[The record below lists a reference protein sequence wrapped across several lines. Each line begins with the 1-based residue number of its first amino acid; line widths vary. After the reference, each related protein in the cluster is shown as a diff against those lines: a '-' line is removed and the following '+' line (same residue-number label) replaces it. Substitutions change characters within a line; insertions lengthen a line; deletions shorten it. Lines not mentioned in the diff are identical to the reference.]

1 MANILS
7 PTETWDPTASHQGQA
22 LEYGR
27 KLDPYQVRLK
37 SRCQGHLSQ
46 DTSLCMTPRVPE
58 ESYTVRYPGQKNMGV
73 IHSEVSW
80 PEDPESHAQ

>member
-27 KLDPYQVRLK
+27 KLDPHQVRLK
-37 SRCQGHLSQ
+37 SRCQRSSEPGYLTVHDSPG
-46 DTSLCMTPRVPE
+46 PR
-58 ESYTVRYPGQKNMGV
+58 GV
-73 IHSEVSW
+73 IHSEVSR
-80 PEDPESHAQ
+80 PEDHGSHAQ